1 MSDQN
6 LPRTIET
13 LQRKITDLRKHAGQH
28 SEQRYAELPQIL
40 EELNRVIETLRLA
53 EQPLQNQAEH
63 YRLLVEGCTDYAI
76 FMLDPGGNVVSWNAG
91 AERIKG
97 YRAEEIIG
105 KHFSCFYPR
114 QDVETGKPDQVLHMA
129 AAMGRHQDEG
139 WRLRKDGSRFWANV
153 VMTALRNEA
162 GQLHGFAKV
171 TRDVTERRRVAARL
185 RSLIDTTQDA
195 VIFID
200 RQGRID
206 LFNPAAERIF
216 GYTRAEVQGQKVQM
230 LMPEP
235 YASEHDGY
243 IERYKRTGEPHAIG
257 RIRSVAARR
266 KSSEVFPIEIS
277 VAELGDD
284 EDMRYAALVRDVSE
298 RVKLQEQLLERE
310 RLASVGTTAA
320 ILAHE
325 IGSPLNGI
333 SLAVQLLEKQLTKQH
348 ALLDD
353 KITALL
359 DRIAREIRRL
369 TLLLDEYRALTRDQ
383 RFDLQPTSL
392 MTVVTDVL
400 AVETQHYATL
410 GVHVEQE
417 IPSDLPLLVADS
429 HKLKQVVL
437 NLCKNAVE
445 AMPDGGTLTV
455 RAYDS
460 GRQLCLEV
468 SDTGVGIP
476 AGIDIFAAFTTT
488 KPHGT
493 GLGLAVVRQI
503 IEAHKGTLTYHS
515 VPGQGTTFTLT
526 LPISQS
532 ETG

>member
-6 LPRTIET
+6 LLRMIET
-13 LQRKITDLRKHAGQH
+13 LQRKMNDLRQHAGQD
-28 SEQRYAELPQIL
+28 SEQLHAELPQIL

-53 EQPLQNQAEH
+53 EKPLQNQDEH
-63 YRLLVEGCTDYAI
+63 FRLLVESCTDYAI
-76 FMLDPGGNVVSWNAG
+76 FMLDPEGYVVSWNAG

-105 KHFSCFYPR
+105 KHFSCFYPLE
-114 QDVETGKPDQVLHMA
+114 DAEAGKPAQALRMA
-129 AAMGRHQDEG
+129 AATGRHEDDG
-139 WRLRKDGSRFWANV
+139 WRVRKNGSRFWANV
-153 VMTALRNEA
+153 VMRTLRDKA

-171 TRDVTERRRVAARL
+171 TRDVTERRRIAARL

-206 LFNPAAERIF
+206 LFNPAAERIL
-216 GYTRAEVQGQKVQM
+216 GYTRAEVQGRKVQM
-230 LMPEP
+230 LMPAP
-235 YASEHDGY
+235 YASEHDSY
-243 IERYKRTGEPHAIG
+243 IERYERTGEPHAIG

-266 KSSEVFPIEIS
+266 KSGEVFPIEIS
-277 VAELGDD
+277 VAELGGD
-284 EDMRYAALVRDVSE
+284 EEVRYAALIRDVSE
-298 RVKLQEQLLERE
+298 RVNLQEQLLERE
-310 RLASVGTTAA
+310 RLAAIGTTAA

-325 IGSPLNGI
+325 IGSPLNGV
-333 SLAVQLLEKQLTKQH
+333 SLTVQLLERHLTQQQ
-348 ALLDD
+348 ALVDD
-353 KITALL
+353 RVTSLL
-359 DRIAREIRRL
+359 GRISREIRRL
-369 TLLLDEYRALTRDQ
+369 TLLLDEYRALTRD
-383 RFDLQPTSL
+383 RRLDLQPTSL
-392 MTVVTDVL
+392 AAVVTEVL
-400 AVETQHYATL
+400 AVENQHYTTL

-417 IPSDLPLLVADS
+417 IPSDLPVLVADS
-429 HKLKQVVL
+429 HKLKQVLL

-445 AMPDGGTLTV
+445 AMPEGGTLTV

-476 AGIDIFAAFTTT
+476 ARIDIFAAFTTT

-503 IEAHKGTLTYHS
+503 VEAHKGTLTYQS